1 MDCLREVKRLL
12 QKGECEAECEPVWVA
27 EAVREAERLGESAVR
42 RMLGEC
48 GYE

>member
-1 MDCLREVKRLL
+1 MLMSIDYSEFD
-12 QKGECEAECEPVWVA
+12 CEPEWVA

-48 GYE
+48 GHE